1 MRLMKCSGV
10 DMVVMVVMG
19 TVPVTTR
26 NTGCQ
31 RDCPRG
37 NRGREE
43 RPEAEAGSGREQ
55 T

>member
-10 DMVVMVVMG
+10 DMVVTVVMG

-26 NTGCQ
+26 DAGCQ
-31 RDCPRG
+31 RDCPHD
-37 NRGREE
+37 NRGCEE
-43 RPEAEAGSGREQ
+43 RPEAGAGSDREK

>member
-31 RDCPRG
+31 RDSPRG